1 MAGAAVPC
9 EHRET
14 TAFGG
19 GKREGGQ
26 GVSVSGTIRVATRGS
41 LLALAQTERVI
52 AALRRIAPDCLYQ
65 PYIIH
70 PEGDR
75 DKTTP
80 LAVLGGQGVFV
91 VGVQEAVQ
99 DGRAHLAVHSAKDVP
114 PATPEG
120 LTIAAYPERVDPRDV
135 FVSRHGVPLAELPAG
150 ATVGTSSR
158 RRAVQALATNPGVRV
173 IELRGNLDT
182 RLRKSDTAQYDGI
195 IVAAAGLER
204 MGWADRATEYLP
216 VATFVPAPA
225 QGAIAVECRS
235 DDADTIALLAR
246 IDDAE
251 ARTTVTAERAGLSAI
266 GAGCRSPFALHAQQ
280 RGERLH
286 LWGMMAD
293 EDGANARW
301 LEEVAPG
308 GESLP
313 AGVHLARMLAGM
325 RTNAEVRV

>member
-1 MAGAAVPC
+1 MGD
-9 EHRET
+9 
-14 TAFGG
+14 
-19 GKREGGQ
+19 
-26 GVSVSGTIRVATRGS
+26 SGTIRVATRGS

-52 AALRRIAPDCLYQ
+52 AALRGIAPDYRYQ

-75 DKTTP
+75 DKVTP

-91 VGVQEAVQ
+91 VGVQAAVREGQ
-99 DGRAHLAVHSAKDVP
+99 AHLAVHSAKDVP

-120 LTIAAYPERVDPRDV
+120 LTLAAYPERVDPRDV
-135 FVSRHGVPLAELPAG
+135 FVSRHGLPLAALPAG

-158 RRAVQALATNPGVRV
+158 RRAVQALATNPGIAIV
-173 IELRGNLDT
+173 ELRGNIDT
-182 RLRKSDTAQYDGI
+182 RLRKSATDEYDGI

-204 MGWADRATEYLP
+204 MGWADRVTEYLP
-216 VATFVPAPA
+216 VSTFVPAPA

-235 DDADTIALLAR
+235 DDTDTIALLAQ
-246 IDDAE
+246 IDDAG
-251 ARTTVTAERAGLSAI
+251 ARTTVTAERAGLAAV
-266 GAGCRSPFALHAQQ
+266 GAGCRAPFALHAER
-280 RGERLH
+280 RGKRLH

-308 GESLP
+308 AEPFP
-313 AGVHLARMLAGM
+313 AGVRLARMLAGIE
-325 RTNAEVRV
+325 TEAGAQI

>member
-1 MAGAAVPC
+1 MAS
-9 EHRET
+9 
-14 TAFGG
+14 GG
-19 GKREGGQ
+19 DAWEGGQ
-26 GVSVSGTIRVATRGS
+26 GVGVSGTVVVATRGS

-52 AALRRIAPDCLYQ
+52 AALRRVAPDRDYRPL
-65 PYIIH
+65 IIH

-91 VGVQEAVQ
+91 VGVQEAVRE
-99 DGRAHLAVHSAKDVP
+99 GRAHLAVHSAKDVP

-120 LTIAAYPERVDPRDV
+120 LTLAAYPERIDPRDV
-135 FVSRHGVPLAELPAG
+135 CISRHHLPLAALPAG

-158 RRAVQALATNPGVRV
+158 RRAVQALATNSRINV

-182 RLRKSDTAQYDGI
+182 RLRKSATDEYDGI

-204 MGWADRATEYLP
+204 MGWSERVTEYLP

-235 DDADTIALLAR
+235 DDADTVALLAQ
-246 IDDAE
+246 IDDAA
-251 ARTTVTAERAGLSAI
+251 ARTTVTAERAGLAAV
-266 GAGCRSPFALHAQQ
+266 GAGCRAPFALHAEL

-301 LEEVAPG
+301 LEEVAPAA
-308 GESLP
+308 EPFP
-313 AGVHLARMLAGM
+313 AGVHLARMLVG
-325 RTNAEVRV
+325 TDAEVRA